1 MSRRWL
7 LLKSPPTLESLACRF
22 FVLTEGVGIDIQR
35 CRWLTMPQQVCYC
48 CHIRSFGDEE
58 ACVGVSEGMHIQI
71 FRQTVFLEELLEPE
85 GEGGGGHWKFCD
97 EIAVF
102 HDGGVIRQGSH
113 DSLLLD
119 ESGKYYEL
127 WNAQAQYYTEK
138 TA

>member
-1 MSRRWL
+1 MS
-7 LLKSPPTLESLACRF
+7 K
-22 FVLTEGVGIDIQR
+22 
-35 CRWLTMPQQVCYC
+35 
-48 CHIRSFGDEE
+48 
-58 ACVGVSEGMHIQI
+58 GMHIQI
-71 FRQTVFLEELLEPE
+71 FRQTVFFEYLLESE
-85 GEGGGGHWKFCD
+85 GEGGGGHWKPCE